1 MTVSPAPAT
10 PLAAVAASRAHAQR
24 WFRRLLWIGIV
35 ANLATAIPSVLAP
48 ATMLRLFRFPEA
60 TPVMWPQ
67 FAALL
72 LVLLSLFYV
81 PAAIDPNRYRVIAW
95 LAVGARLVGVV
106 FFLGFQPK
114 EYHQFGYFDLAFFV
128 PQAVLL
134 WMVSR

>member
-1 MTVSPAPAT
+1 MTVSPLPAT
-10 PLAAVAASRAHAQR
+10 PLAAATSRTHAER
-24 WFRRLLWIGIV
+24 WFRRLLWLGIA
-35 ANLATAIPSVLAP
+35 ANLASAVPSVLAP
-48 ATMLRLFRFPEA
+48 AAMLRLFRFPEV
-60 TPVMWPQ
+60 TPVMWAQ

-72 LVLLSLFYV
+72 LVLLSLFYM
-81 PAAIDPNRYRVIAW
+81 PAAIDPRRYRVIAW
-95 LAVGARLVGVV
+95 LAVGARLAGVV